1 MDKFEENERKGR
13 ALLNSLL
20 EQLGF
25 TNIEET
31 TGTFDR
37 VDCYAQKGNAK
48 VCFEVKVRNLIDRKT
63 GKIYEES
70 MLEVSK
76 VAAIMKKVKE
86 KHLDGG
92 FYACFF
98 QNKAFIYNLRGIKYR
113 RDQTLCPFKTSG
125 NNRLVLK
132 DVIYFKTLDA
142 RIFEQIDGKW
152 YACNKQT
159 KEEET
164 EDRS

>member
-76 VAAIMKKVKE
+76 VVAIMKNVKE

-113 RDQTLCPFKTSG
+113 RDQTMCPFKTSG
-125 NNRLVLK
+125 NNRLVMK

-152 YACNKQT
+152 YACNQQT
-159 KEEET
+159 KEKET

>member
-1 MDKFEENERKGR
+1 MNNFKENERRGR

-20 EQLGF
+20 QQLGF

-31 TGTFDR
+31 PDTYDR
-37 VDCYAQKGNAK
+37 VDCYAQKGNAR

-63 GKIYEES
+63 GKIYDES

-76 VAAIMKKVKE
+76 VAAVLQRVKDE
-86 KHLDGG
+86 HLQGG

-98 QNKAFIYNLRGIKYR
+98 QNKAFIYNLQKLQYR
-113 RDQTLCPFKTSG
+113 RGQQFCPRTTSG
-125 NNRLVLK
+125 DNTQVLK
-132 DVIYFKTLDA
+132 SVVYFKTLDA
-142 RIFEQIDGKW
+142 RIFEQINGKW

-159 KEEET
+159 KEEEI
-164 EDRS
+164 EGRS